1 MQIWD
6 RRSTGPNEALGECV
20 LQLSTL
26 HGNVQRLKKM
36 QEVPRQWYTC
46 THPNHSGPQAKIDI
60 SIWMLPRAE
69 AEQLDMVAGYG
80 RGAPNEHPKLPP
92 PRRGAQGRQGPLQEE
107 GRGGRDECCREG
119 GGAGRP
125 GAGSAGNYADR
136 AGVRHE
142 PRVVWAAPCAL
153 LFVH

>member
-69 AEQLDMVAGYG
+69 AEELDMVAGYG

-92 PRRGAQGRQGPLQEE
+92 PRRG
-107 GRGGRDECCREG
+107 
-119 GGAGRP
+119 GGAVLK
-125 GAGSAGNYADR
+125 GAKGLFKKKGEEDETNAAGKEEAPDAQAR
-136 AGVRHE
+136 AAQAIMRT
-142 PRVVWAAPCAL
+142 AQAL
-153 LFVH
+153 GMSQE